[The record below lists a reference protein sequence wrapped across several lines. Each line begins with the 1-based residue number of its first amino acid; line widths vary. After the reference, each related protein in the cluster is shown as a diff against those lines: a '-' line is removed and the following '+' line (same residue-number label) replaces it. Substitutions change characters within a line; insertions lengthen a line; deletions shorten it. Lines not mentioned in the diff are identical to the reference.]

1 MAFVCAVIIVILNIG
16 ALNIQ
21 VMETTV
27 IEEEVCLCG
36 DCWEDDLSY
45 YTPDTRYSST
55 SVTRVALPLKVDL
68 STSSCF
74 PPIGNQG
81 AKGACAAFATTYYQY
96 TYEVNKLKGVTNPDD
111 LIIYSPTWTYTLAGV
126 EIEDGFISQDFI
138 MF

>member
-68 STSSCF
+68 STSPCF

-81 AKGACAAFATTYYQY
+81 AKGLVLHLQR
-96 TYEVNKLKGVTNPDD
+96 
-111 LIIYSPTWTYTLAGV
+111 LIINTL
-126 EIEDGFISQDFI
+126 
-138 MF
+138 MR